1 MYCNKYRIFWQ
12 DFNRSY
18 IHSIY
23 WDHLRSQGH
32 IDIVMKKH
40 CCSCISNLTLKSV
53 VGIQTDFSEKLDGII
68 NVDPNNLVEKFES
81 FWDKPFKTQNDFD
94 EVEMILD
101 ECLRIRAITTKQYNN
116 IRQKCDFEKKLQLLK
131 KLKYSIQLLKC
142 NVYKTEFI
150 VVFVLNQFYPIII
163 QIN

>member
-1 MYCNKYRIFWQ
+1 
-12 DFNRSY
+12 
-18 IHSIY
+18 
-23 WDHLRSQGH
+23 
-32 IDIVMKKH
+32 MKKH
-40 CCSCISNLTLKSV
+40 FCLCIRNLSLKSD

-68 NVDPNNLVEKFES
+68 NVDPNILVEKFES
-81 FWDKPFKTQNDFD
+81 FWDKTFKTQNYFD

-101 ECLRIRAITTKQYNN
+101 ECLRIRAITIKQYNN
-116 IRQKCDFEKKLQLLK
+116 IRQKGDFEKKLQLLK